1 MQKNRRSATLF
12 ECAGAIIGI
21 PEILLNQPRARDLV
35 ASTIV
40 EVYQIE
46 ASVIRNLLQEDEGLA
61 LKSWQMA
68 GVLLAQQLCIPEF
81 EDLDYSELQKLFR
94 SVPISRSML

>member
-1 MQKNRRSATLF
+1 M
-12 ECAGAIIGI
+12 
-21 PEILLNQPRARDLV
+21 

-46 ASVIRNLLQEDEGLA
+46 ASVMRDLIQEHEGLA

-68 GVLLAQQLCIPEF
+68 GVLLAQQLHVPEF

-94 SVPISRSML
+94 SVLISTTLLQSSYKYKNILLHD